1 MEPLSDQCA
10 ESYLEFLKADKPTD
24 PTLDYLDRLIRL
36 NLERVTFENLDVL
49 LQRRVSL
56 DAETVLGKVTG
67 RGRGG
72 YCFEL
77 NSLFG
82 RLLLALGYSLKLRAA
97 RLRLTT
103 PDDSAKRT
111 RLSHM
116 VLLVELGDSDRYI
129 VDVGIVQCGLHR
141 ALPVAGDATPFRVRI
156 LDALN
161 TFEVAVPTSD
171 GGWKAIYVVEPYDL
185 DWLDFGT
192 LNWYSSTHPDSSM
205 RRLLVVG
212 RRSPRGDGCWLR
224 LINDRFVRWSP
235 TSGLVEKRLMKDEN
249 EIVDILRDE
258 FGLSMSRVV
267 DEAPLRIRLRELLE
281 SLRLG
286 KNLFLKKVLWP
297 ES

>member
-10 ESYLEFLKADKPTD
+10 ASYLEYLRACKPTE
-24 PTLDYLDRLIRL
+24 PTLDYLDRLIKVH
-36 NLERVTFENLDVL
+36 LERVTFENLDVL
-49 LQRRVSL
+49 LERRVSL
-56 DAETVLGKVTG
+56 DAEAVFGKVTG

-82 RLLLALGYSLKLRAA
+82 RLLRALGYSLSLRAA

-116 VLLVELGDSDRYI
+116 VLLVELADGDRYI
-129 VDVGIVQCGLHR
+129 VDVGMATCGLHR

-161 TFEVAVPTSD
+161 TFEVAVPTGD
-171 GGWKAIYVVEPYDL
+171 GGWKAFYVVEPYDL

-192 LNWYSSTHPDSSM
+192 LHWYSSTHPDSSM
-205 RRLLVVG
+205 RRLLLVG

-224 LINDRFVRWSP
+224 LMNDRFVRWSP
-235 TSGLVEKRLMKDEN
+235 TGGVVDRRVMKDEN
-249 EIVDILRDE
+249 EILEILRDE
-258 FGLSMSRVV
+258 FGLNLSAAD

-281 SLRLG
+281 NLRLG
-286 KNLFLKKVLWP
+286 QNLFLKKLLWP
-297 ES
+297 EV